1 MAADPTVVTS
11 FRIVI
16 LDRVA
21 ASEISAA
28 YLELAHRRTLAL
40 ACKGGSLRKAAK
52 RAGVALWSS

>member
-1 MAADPTVVTS
+1 MTS